1 MTVSTAEQA
10 MGTFETTT
18 ARWGRIT
25 MSAGLVVSLAAPISL
40 VIFGDFGLTANQL
53 LTAYLAVAAVY
64 LVLAVV
70 EPITYFPILG
80 QAGMYQ
86 AFMIGNIAN
95 KLLPAAIVAQNR
107 VDAQPG
113 TRRGD
118 LISVMAICGAAIVH
132 IVSLLVFVGMFGTWL
147 LTTVPDSVTE
157 VAQIYILPTILGA
170 VVVQAIVTVRQVR
183 SAGFALAA
191 SLLVIFVLLPL
202 VPAIAS
208 FNVAI
213 AVLLTVLAS
222 WFFRNKAADA
232 AHGRAMTRADD
243 GASEESAKHVTGGAS
258 GDTNS
263 EREAGRREES

>member
-1 MTVSTAEQA
+1 MTASAAEQA
-10 MGTFETTT
+10 MATFETTT

-40 VIFGDFGLTANQL
+40 VIFGDFGITANQL

-64 LVLAVV
+64 LVLAIV

-95 KLLPAAIVAQNR
+95 KLLPAAIVAQSR

-132 IVSLLVFVGMFGTWL
+132 IVSLLVFVGLFGTWL
-147 LTTVPDSVTE
+147 LTTVPDTVTE

-170 VVVQAIVTVRQVR
+170 VVVQAIVTVKQVR
-183 SAGFALAA
+183 SALFALAA
-191 SLLVIFVLLPL
+191 SLLVVFVLLPL
-202 VPAIAS
+202 FPAIAS
-208 FNVAI
+208 FNVAL

-222 WFFRNKAADA
+222 WFLRNKAADGGHGQA
-232 AHGRAMTRADD
+232 AQEIGDVATDEDTHQVDD
-243 GASEESAKHVTGGAS
+243 DDITGSSRDGES
-258 GDTNS
+258 
-263 EREAGRREES
+263 GRRE

>member
-1 MTVSTAEQA
+1 MTLTSEEA
-10 MGTFETTT
+10 MGTFEHTT

-25 MSAGLVVSLAAPISL
+25 MSLGLLVSLLAPISL
-40 VIFGDFGLTANQL
+40 LVFGDFGVTANQL

-64 LVLAVV
+64 LVLAIV

-86 AFMIGNIAN
+86 AFLIGNIAN

-107 VDAQPG
+107 LDAQPG

-132 IVSLLVFVGMFGTWL
+132 VISLLVFVGLFGTWL
-147 LTTVPDSVTE
+147 LSIVPDHVTE
-157 VAQIYILPTILGA
+157 VAQIYILPAILGA
-170 VVVQAIVTVRQVR
+170 VVVQAIVTVKQVR
-183 SAGFALAA
+183 SALFALLA

-202 VPAIAS
+202 VPAIES
-208 FNVAI
+208 FNIAI

-222 WFFRNKAADA
+222 WFLRNKAAEGA
-232 AHGRAMTRADD
+232 SQRPVAD
-243 GASEESAKHVTGGAS
+243 GAEAAEDGAGDIDTGGAS
-258 GDTNS
+258 
-263 EREAGRREES
+263 RRDEPG